1 MQIQKNGPN
10 STIVALSSAV
20 ILVSYQTPVAAFLDG
35 RYIKTSTIWSQTTTK
50 QIKKFIGKLP
60 SEPVDQSVLDDLL
73 ANTISRKK

>member
-1 MQIQKNGPN
+1 MQIQQSGPN
-10 STIVALSSAV
+10 SKIVALSSAV
-20 ILVSYQTPVAAFLDG
+20 ILVSYQTPVAALLDG
-35 RYIKTSTIWSQTTTK
+35 RYIKTSTVWSQTTTK